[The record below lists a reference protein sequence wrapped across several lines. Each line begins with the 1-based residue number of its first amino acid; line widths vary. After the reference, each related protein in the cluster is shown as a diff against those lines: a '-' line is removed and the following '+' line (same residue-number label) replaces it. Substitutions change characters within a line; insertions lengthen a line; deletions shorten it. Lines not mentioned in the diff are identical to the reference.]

1 MTVDRNEPSGADGR
15 PRIPIFRP
23 LGPGGP
29 GAAPSIP
36 RLRDVPCFLRSS
48 PLFLRST
55 PLFVRWSPT
64 LGGSA
69 PADPVRGGG
78 STGGLTTLDA
88 PEGHGAALTV
98 SAHRPQFAR
107 FAAALRARLR
117 TVDPEFLRW
126 GAGVPIENAGAVAAA
141 ETAGSSDSA
150 RSARLL
156 LWIERL
162 VAARHGLGRSVALSA
177 AAMAF
182 VVALFA
188 IFEPSE
194 GRVGRSAARA
204 PELAADLVPA
214 SRLADAH
221 PSTQDAHDPPVPD
234 TLLATAAP
242 RLASIEAGD
251 ARSAGGHDTEPSP
264 APVRLDASAPGAERE
279 NEASRASSA
288 LTAAPAA
295 GEVDRKLDVST
306 PSEAKGAA
314 VPVASHAPDPA
325 GPSLAATAKLEEI
338 GTVPSGSI
346 APFEVENE
354 DPLYE
359 LGYRLER
366 KGKIAA
372 AIAAYEMAAK
382 ANPEHAATYYN
393 WGHLLQQRG
402 DDEAAMRKYQQALR
416 INPRE
421 AFAHYDLGYILQ
433 KRGNYRDAMKHYQA
447 AIAADPS
454 FVWSY
459 YNLGY
464 LEQKLGHYR
473 AAMANYH
480 KSIEI
485 NPEHALSYE
494 NIATILRYHR
504 AELRRADAVVS
515 LNDHSH

>member
-1 MTVDRNEPSGADGR
+1 MTVDRNEPGGADGR

-23 LGPGGP
+23 LDPGP

-36 RLRDVPCFLRSS
+36 RFRDVPCFLRST
-48 PLFLRST
+48 PLLLRST
-55 PLFVRWSPT
+55 PLFVRWTPA
-64 LGGSA
+64 LEGGASA
-69 PADPVRGGG
+69 ASVRGGRRA
-78 STGGLTTLDA
+78 GGLTTHDA
-88 PEGHGAALTV
+88 PEGPSGALAV
-98 SAHRPQFAR
+98 PAHRPQFAR

-126 GAGVPIENAGAVAAA
+126 GAEAPIENAGAVARV
-141 ETAGSSDSA
+141 ETAVSSDSA

-156 LWIERL
+156 LWTERF
-162 VAARHGLGRSVALSA
+162 VVGRRDLGRSVALSA

-188 IFEPSE
+188 IFEPSG
-194 GRVGRSAARA
+194 GRVGRSADRS
-204 PELAADLVPA
+204 PELAVDLVPA

-221 PSTQDAHDPPVPD
+221 PSTKGAQDAAALD
-234 TLLATAAP
+234 TLLATNAP
-242 RLASIEAGD
+242 RQASIEDGD
-251 ARSAGGHDTEPSP
+251 ARTAGRHDSKLGQ
-264 APVRLDASAPGAERE
+264 APVRLDASAPDAERE
-279 NEASRASSA
+279 NEASRAPPA
-288 LTAAPAA
+288 LTAAPAVA
-295 GEVDRKLDVST
+295 EVDSKLDLPAS
-306 PSEAKGAA
+306 SQAMDAA
-314 VPVASHAPDPA
+314 MPVASHAPDRT

-338 GTVPSGSI
+338 GTVPNGSI

-366 KGKIAA
+366 KGKTAA

-402 DDEAAMRKYQQALR
+402 DDEGAIRKYQQALR

-433 KRGNYRDAMKHYQA
+433 KRGDYRAAMKHYQA
-447 AIAADPS
+447 AIEANPS

-464 LEQKLGHYR
+464 LEQKLGRYR
-473 AAMANYH
+473 EAMANYH

-494 NIATILRYHR
+494 NIATILLYHR